1 MLPRALFTSGVLLIT
16 VFACHGPSEE
26 DSSYVTTGELP
37 SQFID
42 FSEMLNSQSAEA
54 ANWRTAGGVY
64 ADHQQPGHLEPTEGQ
79 GVLVNLPDDQHQS
92 DLTTSWEH
100 GDLDLSLDFMLP
112 KGGHSRLF
120 LQGRYAVEL
129 VDSWGKDS
137 VGADDCG
144 AIAQHAPRLNAGR
157 APGLWQ
163 HLDIKFRAPRFNE
176 NGQKTTNAQFNEV
189 ILNGSVIQQ
198 DVVVEA
204 PSPGAPMGD
213 EKGQGPLVVSGSGS
227 PLALQNINY
236 KSYGNDQIQLQD
248 LRYQLYAGTFDDPA
262 ALEAA
267 EPLKQGPADSLSFQ
281 LKEDY
286 EKFALV
292 FEGSMNVPSDGEY
305 LFTLRTAGPSWLYVD
320 GEEATTNQRAEY
332 MDQPGYYHAT
342 LEAGA
347 HPFRLV
353 YTKSVL
359 KWVNGLSLFAE
370 GPHLRQ
376 QALHAQGSSR
386 PAQQITPILVSAEEQ
401 PVLQRGFFYHGD
413 QKKTHCVLVG
423 LPTKMNYAV
432 DLRTGALL
440 SAWNG
445 DFVDVTQ
452 MWHERGEPQTA
463 QPRGNVLELSDKPA
477 FARLSDRTAVWPDS
491 VSFDDPYLQTQGYT
505 LDTAGAPVFHYQL
518 GDVSVD
524 EHFYPGSG
532 GRSLV
537 REVSCT
543 FGDTGAGPVYCLL
556 GEGERVEALPDG
568 SYGMD
573 GKRYYL
579 SVNTQNAAVRTRSDQ
594 GKEQLL
600 ATLTPQGGKASLKYT
615 IVW

>member
-16 VFACHGPSEE
+16 VFACHNPTEE
-26 DSSYVTTGELP
+26 NSSYVTTGELP

-42 FSEMLNSQSAEA
+42 FAEMLNSQSVEA

-64 ADHQQPGHLEPTEGQ
+64 ANHQRLGHLEPTEGQ

-100 GDLDLSLDFMLP
+100 ADLDLSLDFMLP

-120 LQGRYAVEL
+120 LQGRYAIEL

-137 VGADDCG
+137 VGSDDSG

-227 PLALQNINY
+227 ALALQNINY
-236 KSYGNDQIQLQD
+236 KSYGNDRIQLQD

-262 ALEAA
+262 VLEAA
-267 EPLKQGPADSLSFQ
+267 EPLKQGPADSLSFL

-320 GEEATTNQRAEY
+320 GEEATSNQRAEY

-376 QALHAQGSSR
+376 QALHAQGTSR
-386 PAQQITPILVSAEEQ
+386 LAQQITPILVSAEEQ

-463 QPRGNVLELSDKPA
+463 QPRGNVLELSAKPA

-505 LDTAGAPVFHYQL
+505 LDTTGAPVFHYQL
-518 GDVSVD
+518 GEASVD
-524 EHFYPGSG
+524 EYFHPGTG

-537 REVSCT
+537 REISCT
-543 FGDTGAGPVYCLL
+543 FGDAGAGPVYCLL

-573 GKRYYL
+573 GQRYYL
-579 SVNTQNAAVRTRSDQ
+579 SVNTQNAAVRTRRDQ

-600 ATLTPQGGKASLKYT
+600 ATLTPQGGKASLQYT

>member
-1 MLPRALFTSGVLLIT
+1 M
-16 VFACHGPSEE
+16 
-26 DSSYVTTGELP
+26 TTGELP
-37 SQFID
+37 AQSID
-42 FSEMLNSQSAEA
+42 FSDLLNDQSTKAT
-54 ANWRTAGGVY
+54 NWRTAGGAY
-64 ADHQQPGHLEPTEGQ
+64 ADRQRPGHLEPTDGQ
-79 GVLVNLPDDQHQS
+79 AVLVNLPDDQHQA
-92 DLTTSWEH
+92 DLITSWEH

-112 KGGHSRLF
+112 KGAHSQLF
-120 LQGRYAVEL
+120 LQGRYAIAL

-137 VGADDCG
+137 VGADGCG
-144 AIAQHAPRLNAGR
+144 GIAQHAPRLNACR

-163 HLDIKFRAPRFNE
+163 HLDIKFRAPRFNN
-176 NGQKTTNAQFNEV
+176 NGQKTTNAQFEEV

-198 DVVVEA
+198 GVVIDA
-204 PSPGAPMGD
+204 PSPDAPLGD
-213 EKGQGPLVVSGSGS
+213 EQEQGPLVVSGSGS

-236 KSYGNDQIQLQD
+236 KSYGNDRIQLQN
-248 LRYQLYAGTFDDPA
+248 LHYQLYAGTYDDPA
-262 ALEAA
+262 ALETS
-267 EPLKQGPADSLSFQ
+267 EPLKQGPADSLSYL
-281 LKEDY
+281 LKEDH

-292 FEGSMNVPSDGEY
+292 FEGSMSVPSDGEY

-320 GEEATTNQRAEY
+320 GKEATTNQRAEY

-359 KWVNGLSLFAE
+359 KWVNGLSLIAE

-376 QALHAQGSSR
+376 QALHAHGSGPS
-386 PAQQITPILVSAEEQ
+386 AQQITPILVSTNEQ

-432 DLRTGALL
+432 DLRTGTLL
-440 SAWNG
+440 SAWDG

-463 QPRGNVLELSDKPA
+463 QPRGNVLELSAKPA
-477 FARLSDRTAVWPDS
+477 FARLSDRTAAWPDS

-505 LDTAGAPVFHYQL
+505 LDTTGAPVFHYQL
-518 GDVSVD
+518 GDASVD
-524 EHFYPGSG
+524 EYFHPGTG

-537 REVSCT
+537 REISCT

-568 SYGMD
+568 SYGID
-573 GKRYYL
+573 GQRYYL
-579 SVNTQNAAVRTRSDQ
+579 SVDTNDAAVRTRRNQ
-594 GKEQLL
+594 GREQLL
-600 ATLTPQGGKASLKYT
+600 ATLTPQGGKAALQYT

>member
-1 MLPRALFTSGVLLIT
+1 MLPRALLTGVLLIA
-16 VFACHGPSEE
+16 VFACHSPSEE
-26 DSSYVTTGELP
+26 DSSYLTTGELP
-37 SQFID
+37 AQSFD
-42 FSEMLNSQSAEA
+42 FSETANSQSAEA
-54 ANWRTAGGVY
+54 ANWRTAGGAY
-64 ADHQQPGHLEPTEGQ
+64 ADRQRPGHLEPTDGQ
-79 GVLVNLPDDQHQS
+79 GVLVNLPDDQRQS

-112 KGGHSRLF
+112 KGAHSRLF

-137 VGADDCG
+137 VGADG
-144 AIAQHAPRLNAGR
+144 GGGIAQQAPRLNACR

-163 HLDIKFRAPRFNE
+163 HLDIKFRAPRFDE
-176 NGQKTTNAQFNEV
+176 NGQKTTNAQFTEV
-189 ILNGSVIQQ
+189 TLNGSVIHQ
-198 DVVVEA
+198 DVAVDV
-204 PSPGAPMGD
+204 PSPDAPFGD
-213 EKGQGPLVVSGSGS
+213 EKGQGPLVISGSGS

-236 KSYGNDQIQLQD
+236 KSYGNDRIQLQD
-248 LRYQLYAGTFDDPA
+248 LRYHLYAGTFDDPA
-262 ALEAA
+262 DLEAA
-267 EPLKQGPADSLSFQ
+267 EPLKQGPTDSLSHS
-281 LKEDY
+281 LKEDH

-292 FEGSMNVPSDGEY
+292 FEGSMQVPSDGEY

-342 LEAGA
+342 LKAGA

-359 KWVNGLSLFAE
+359 KWVNGLSLVAE
-370 GPHLRQ
+370 GPQLRQ
-376 QALHAQGSSR
+376 QALQAQGSSS
-386 PAQQITPILVSAEEQ
+386 PAQQTTPILVDAEEQ
-401 PVLQRGFFYHGD
+401 PVLQRGFFYHED

-432 DLRTGALL
+432 DLRTGTLL
-440 SAWNG
+440 SAWDG

-463 QPRGNVLELSDKPA
+463 QPRGNVLELSAKPA

-505 LDTAGAPVFHYQL
+505 LDATGAPVFHYQL
-518 GDVSVD
+518 GDASVD

-532 GRSLV
+532 ERSLV

-543 FGDTGAGPVYCLL
+543 FGDAGAGPVYCLL
-556 GEGERVEALPDG
+556 GEGKRVEVLPDG
-568 SYGMD
+568 SYGID
-573 GKRYYL
+573 DKRYYL
-579 SVNTQNAAVRTRSDQ
+579 SVDTKNAAVRKRSDQ

-600 ATLTPQGGKASLKYT
+600 ATLTPQVGKATLQYT

>member
-1 MLPRALFTSGVLLIT
+1 MLPRALLTGVLLIT
-16 VFACHGPSEE
+16 VFACHSPSEE
-26 DSSYVTTGELP
+26 NSSYLTTGELP
-37 SQFID
+37 AQSFD
-42 FSEMLNSQSAEA
+42 FSETANSQSAEA
-54 ANWRTAGGVY
+54 ANWRTAGGAY
-64 ADHQQPGHLEPTEGQ
+64 ADRQRPGHLEPTDGQ
-79 GVLVNLPDDQHQS
+79 GVLVNLPDDQRQS
-92 DLTTSWEH
+92 DLITSWEH
-100 GDLDLSLDFMLP
+100 EDLDLSLDFMLP
-112 KGGHSRLF
+112 KGAHSRLF

-137 VGADDCG
+137 VVADGCG
-144 AIAQHAPRLNAGR
+144 GIAQQAPRLNACR

-163 HLDIKFRAPRFNE
+163 HLGIKFRAPRFDE
-176 NGQKTTNAQFNEV
+176 NGQKTTNAQFTEV
-189 ILNGSVIQQ
+189 TLNGSVIHQ
-198 DVVVEA
+198 DVAVDV
-204 PSPGAPMGD
+204 PSPDAPFGD
-213 EKGQGPLVVSGSGS
+213 EKGQGPLVISGSGN
-227 PLALQNINY
+227 PLALKNINY
-236 KSYGNDQIQLQD
+236 KSYGNDRIQLQD
-248 LRYQLYAGTFDDPA
+248 LRYQLYAGTYDDPA

-267 EPLKQGPADSLSFQ
+267 EPLKQGPIDSLSHS
-281 LKEDY
+281 LKEDQ

-292 FEGSMNVPSDGEY
+292 FEGSMQVPSDGEY

-342 LEAGA
+342 LKAGA

-359 KWVNGLSLFAE
+359 KWVNGLSLVAE
-370 GPHLRQ
+370 GPQLRQ
-376 QALHAQGSSR
+376 QALQAQGSSS
-386 PAQQITPILVSAEEQ
+386 PAQQTTPILVDAEEQ
-401 PVLQRGFFYHGD
+401 PVLQRGFFYHED

-432 DLRTGALL
+432 DLRTGTLL
-440 SAWNG
+440 SAWDG

-463 QPRGNVLELSDKPA
+463 QPRGNVLELSAKPA

-505 LDTAGAPVFHYQL
+505 LDATGAPVFHYQL
-518 GDVSVD
+518 GDASVD

-532 GRSLV
+532 ERSLV
-537 REVSCT
+537 RKVSCT
-543 FGDTGAGPVYCLL
+543 FGDAGAGLVYCLL
-556 GEGERVEALPDG
+556 GEGERVEVLPDG
-568 SYGMD
+568 SYGID
-573 GKRYYL
+573 DKRYYL
-579 SVNTQNAAVRTRSDQ
+579 SVDTKNAAVRKRSDQ

-600 ATLTPQGGKASLKYT
+600 ATLTPQAGKATLQYT